1 MITPHRQNE
10 SERRPSEDQ
19 RDDGKFRVESR
30 PEDELEARVNAL
42 ALEGWDPVSV
52 WRADGKTGMLQVI
65 LKRSG
70 EVQAAEAENP

>member
-1 MITPHRQNE
+1 MITPHRQSE

-19 RDDGKFRVESR
+19 RDDGKFRVEST

-65 LKRSG
+65 LKRT
-70 EVQAAEAENP
+70 EKPRIAEG